1 MCGKHRILRILYHIP
16 SKCGIPIFK
25 FFQKTGHSRSSKRN
39 TQYARPC
46 KHRERAKQNM
56 ASRGKGAAS
65 SRGTAMRRPRSGR
78 QVSTSESPP
87 KRQRRYGLRSS
98 SGLSGSHCSRSSPKG
113 RSSPRRMGPNGSVNR
128 LENRRRICRQPFSG
142 SRTPMR
148 RLSRSP
154 TAQQKNRLCI
164 SLCTGGA
171 ACRNYFSPRC
181 PYFQNF
187 VKVLKMLYFNGA
199 GHPSWVSRTHLSL
212 PPLEVHFL
220 INRTLRLCI
229 SLCTGGS

>member
-1 MCGKHRILRILYHIP
+1 MCEKHRILRILYHIP

-25 FFQKTGHSRSSKRN
+25 FFQKTVQSRSSKRN

-46 KHRERAKQNM
+46 KRRERAKQNM

-87 KRQRRYGLRSS
+87 KRQRRYGLLSS
-98 SGLSGSHCSRSSPKG
+98 SGLSGSQCSRSSPKG

-142 SRTPMR
+142 SRTPIRRFPVCPPPPRAPQPLPPPAGDGKGRIQCLRGDGQFPR
-148 RLSRSP
+148 RLLFL
-154 TAQQKNRLCI
+154 KNRILVHKPPPPGKKI
-164 SLCTGGA
+164 
-171 ACRNYFSPRC
+171 ACASVYA
-181 PYFQNF
+181 Q
-187 VKVLKMLYFNGA
+187 A
-199 GHPSWVSRTHLSL
+199 D
-212 PPLEVHFL
+212 
-220 INRTLRLCI
+220 INMNAMYGRLRR
-229 SLCTGGS
+229 

>member
-1 MCGKHRILRILYHIP
+1 MCEKHRILRILYHIP

-46 KHRERAKQNM
+46 KRRERAKQNM

-78 QVSTSESPP
+78 QVSTSENPL

-142 SRTPMR
+142 SRTPIR
-148 RLSRSP
+148 RFPVSP
-154 TAQQKNRLCI
+154 TAHAHHSPSRPRQETEKAVYRA
-164 SLCTGGA
+164 SGA
-171 ACRNYFSPRC
+171 TDTC
-181 PYFQNF
+181 P
-187 VKVLKMLYFNGA
+187 
-199 GHPSWVSRTHLSL
+199 
-212 PPLEVHFL
+212 
-220 INRTLRLCI
+220 
-229 SLCTGGS
+229 

>member
-1 MCGKHRILRILYHIP
+1 MCEKHRILRILYHIP

-46 KHRERAKQNM
+46 KHREQAKQNM

-154 TAQQKNRLCI
+154 TA
-164 SLCTGGA
+164 
-171 ACRNYFSPRC
+171 
-181 PYFQNF
+181 
-187 VKVLKMLYFNGA
+187 
-199 GHPSWVSRTHLSL
+199 
-212 PPLEVHFL
+212 
-220 INRTLRLCI
+220 
-229 SLCTGGS
+229 

>member
-1 MCGKHRILRILYHIP
+1 MCGKYRILRILYHIP

-113 RSSPRRMGPNGSVNR
+113 RSSPRRMGAQRV
-128 LENRRRICRQPFSG
+128 CQPFG
-142 SRTPMR
+142 KPAADLQAAVLRFQNTDTEIPCLPHR
-148 RLSRSP
+148 PRAPQPLPPPAGDGKGRIQCLRGDGQFPHRLLFL
-154 TAQQKNRLCI
+154 KNRILVHEPPPPGKKIACASVYAQAEQRVEI
-164 SLCTGGA
+164 TFLPA
-171 ACRNYFSPRC
+171 APIF
-181 PYFQNF
+181 
-187 VKVLKMLYFNGA
+187 
-199 GHPSWVSRTHLSL
+199 
-212 PPLEVHFL
+212 
-220 INRTLRLCI
+220 RTL
-229 SLCTGGS
+229 